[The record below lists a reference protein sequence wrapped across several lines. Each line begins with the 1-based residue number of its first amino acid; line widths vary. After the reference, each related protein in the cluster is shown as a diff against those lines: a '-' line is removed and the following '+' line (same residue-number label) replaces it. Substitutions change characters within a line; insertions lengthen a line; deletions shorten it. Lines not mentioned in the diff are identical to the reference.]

1 MSIFLYPHEQEET
14 AKINI
19 DDLYE
24 KKHRHD
30 LKQISI
36 FNRILGRIHKR
47 IKHTSAKKR
56 HTENFVWFLVPEY
69 IIGEPIYDKGDC
81 IGYLVTQLEKNG
93 FHVKY
98 IHPNTLFISWHTWVP
113 SYVRTE
119 IKKKTGIMLDE
130 KGNVINRK
138 SEDDEDG
145 DQNGSMFENP
155 LDNMLFKQQTLQ
167 NGGGGKEGATTKEQK
182 QFMSVKNYKPT
193 GNLVYTA
200 DMFDHLEKRVGFGGG
215 GGGGGMS

>member
-1 MSIFLYPHEQEET
+1 MSIFLFPHEEEQNN
-14 AKINI
+14 KINI

-47 IKHTSAKKR
+47 IKFTASKKK

-69 IIGEPIYDKGDC
+69 IVGEPVYDKAEC

-93 FHVKY
+93 FHIKY
-98 IHPNTLFISWHTWVP
+98 IHPNTLFISWHNWVP

-119 IKKKTGIMLDE
+119 VKKKLGVVLDE
-130 KGNVINRK
+130 KGNIL
-138 SEDDEDG
+138 E
-145 DQNGSMFENP
+145 ENP
-155 LDNMLFKQQTLQ
+155 VLDNQLDNMLINQQNAAIELQ
-167 NGGGGKEGATTKEQK
+167 QGVGSTAKEQK
-182 QFMSVKNYKPT
+182 QFTSVKNYKPT

-200 DMFDHLEKRVGFGGG
+200 DMFEKLGQKI
-215 GGGGGMS
+215 S

>member
-1 MSIFLYPHEQEET
+1 MSIFLYPHEEEQT
-14 AKINI
+14 TKINI

-47 IKHTSAKKR
+47 IKHTSSKKR
-56 HTENFVWFLVPEY
+56 HTENYIWFLVPEY
-69 IIGEPIYDKGDC
+69 IVGEPVYDKGDC

-98 IHPNTLFISWHTWVP
+98 MHPNTLFISWHNWVP

-119 IKKKTGIMLDE
+119 IKKKLGVVLDE
-130 KGNVINRK
+130 KGNVIK
-138 SEDDEDG
+138 SPGGDDEG
-145 DQNGSMFENP
+145 ESPMFENQ
-155 LDNMLFKQQTLQ
+155 LDNMLFNQQNASTQ
-167 NGGGGKEGATTKEQK
+167 MQGGSQPVKEPK
-182 QFMSVKNYKPT
+182 QFIPVKSYKPT

-200 DMFDHLEKRVGFGGG
+200 DMFDNLEKKVSGGN
-215 GGGGGMS
+215 

>member
-1 MSIFLYPHEQEET
+1 MSVFLYPHEQEQT
-14 AKINI
+14 TKINI

-56 HTENFVWFLVPEY
+56 HTENYIWFLVPEY
-69 IIGEPIYDKGDC
+69 IVGEPVYDKGDC

-98 IHPNTLFISWHTWVP
+98 MHPNTLFISWHNWVP

-119 IKKKTGIMLDE
+119 IKKKLGVVLDE
-130 KGNVINRK
+130 KGNVVK
-138 SEDDEDG
+138 SAAESTDDG
-145 DQNGSMFENP
+145 DTPMFENQ
-155 LDNMLFKQQTLQ
+155 LDNMLFNQQNMISQ
-167 NGGGGKEGATTKEQK
+167 MQGGTPQPTKEAK
-182 QFMSVKNYKPT
+182 QFIPVKSYKPT

-200 DMFDHLEKRVGFGGG
+200 DMFDKLEKKVGTGGL
-215 GGGGGMS
+215 